1 VKQARSLADSAGN
14 LSRVADLS
22 IGREWW
28 KMRAPLASRGLT
40 ASVAPVPLKE
50 LLPRP

>member
-1 VKQARSLADSAGN
+1 
-14 LSRVADLS
+14 
-22 IGREWW
+22 
-28 KMRAPLASRGLT
+28 MRAPLASRGLT